1 MINAPEN
8 GRNSEEEAAY
18 DDMDLHIIESKL
30 QNGSSRGAETLPCR
44 PTSSY

>member
-1 MINAPEN
+1 MIDAPEN

-30 QNGSSRGAETLPCR
+30 
-44 PTSSY
+44 